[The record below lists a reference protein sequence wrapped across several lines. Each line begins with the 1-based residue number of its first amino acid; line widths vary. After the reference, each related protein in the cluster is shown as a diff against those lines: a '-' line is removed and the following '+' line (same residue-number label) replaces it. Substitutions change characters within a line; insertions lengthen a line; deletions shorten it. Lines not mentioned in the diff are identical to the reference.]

1 MFDAMALKKVV
12 YDPKNGNYG
21 GFVDCSNILPSES
34 DSLATEALVFMAVG
48 LTSNWKFPVAYYLVD
63 HQPGAIQAE
72 MVRQLISI
80 LTEAGLVV
88 HGVVCDGSYANQNT
102 SSLLGCSVTPTGLKH
117 FFPHP
122 KNPNE
127 KVYFIFDTCHLIKL
141 IRNCFATYGT
151 IYHQEKQIMW
161 SYIEKLHEVQ
171 QKDNLNLAN
180 KVRAKHVLWQQHKM
194 NVKLAVQALS
204 SSVADAI
211 DFLRDDLHLPQ
222 FSGSDKTTEFIRIVD
237 KLFDFMNSRSPH
249 AKGYK
254 QPIRLTNLTGRKKWL
269 METKEY
275 LGELK
280 DATGQPLTKCRRK
293 TAWVGF
299 MMTIKS
305 VTEICHN
312 LLSNSQPAYYVCTF
326 KMSQDHLESFFSR
339 IQRRGGWN
347 NNPNCLQFKWA
358 LRAIL
363 QKNSIMPSKSANISI
378 DEPENALFIQR
389 KPASVRKVNES
400 MQKFANLLHEPS
412 EFHDHILH
420 YIAGY
425 VSKHVMEHCKCTK
438 CCIALHNQNA
448 HDGVND
454 HSYCADGTHACFTKT
469 KDRGGLRKARDDV
482 FKIVKTTDN
491 VFRWVPLGI
500 TYQYFNSKLFHS
512 FLIFANTAEPC
523 NELLCQWL
531 WG

>member
-1 MFDAMALKKVV
+1 MFDAMALKKEVV
-12 YDPKNGNYG
+12 YDPKNGNNG
-21 GFVDCSNILPSES
+21 GFVDCGNILPSDS

-63 HQPGAIQAE
+63 HLPSAIQAE
-72 MVRQLISI
+72 ILRQLISI

-122 KNPNE
+122 INPNE
-127 KVYFIFDTCHLIKL
+127 K
-141 IRNCFATYGT
+141 
-151 IYHQEKQIMW
+151 
-161 SYIEKLHEVQ
+161 
-171 QKDNLNLAN
+171 
-180 KVRAKHVLWQQHKM
+180 
-194 NVKLAVQALS
+194 ALS

-222 FSGSDKTTEFIRIVD
+222 FSGSEKTTEFIRIVD

-249 AKGYK
+249 AKGYN
-254 QPIRLTNLTGRKKWL
+254 QPMRLTNLTGRKKWL

-280 DATGQPLTKCRRK
+280 DATGQSLTKCRRK

-299 MMTIKS
+299 MMTIES

-312 LLSNSQPAYYVCTF
+312 LLTNSQPAHYVCTF

-339 IQRRGGWN
+339 IRRRGGWN

-363 QKNSIMPSKSANISI
+363 QKNSACHPRVLTSLLMSQRMPCLFK
-378 DEPENALFIQR
+378 ENQPLF
-389 KPASVRKVNES
+389 VMS
-400 MQKFANLLHEPS
+400 MKANLLHKPS

-454 HSYCADGTHACFTKT
+454 HSYCADGTHACFTKR

-512 FLIFANTAEPC
+512 FLVFAYTAEPYM
-523 NELLCQWL
+523 
-531 WG
+531 